1 MNITEAIEHF
11 GSKKKLADA
20 LGIQPSAVTQ
30 WGDSIPVGRQY
41 QIQVIS
47 KNRLKAE
54 SGADRDEETL
64 RECAG
69 LDQTAATPVQTTSA
83 EEGS

>member
-54 SGADRDEETL
+54 SGAARDEETT
-64 RECAG
+64 G
-69 LDQTAATPVQTTSA
+69 AAEA
-83 EEGS
+83 